1 MLERQKT
8 LRIFKPRTNKDILDY
23 YENAIKKNWIIYVIW
38 ILWLTDI
45 YVISNLWAANMQ
57 LSNLKFNNYC
67 QGSY

>member
-8 LRIFKPRTNKDILDY
+8 LRIYKPRKNKDILDY

-45 YVISNLWAANMQ
+45 YVISILWAAIM
-57 LSNLKFNNYC
+57 Y
-67 QGSY
+67 